1 MGTPSCDP
9 LVAGAQSASVASV
22 STAAP
27 LPQRPDCDAT
37 PLHFLDTNGRAGEF
51 GDDGQMEDELFS
63 QFSDTVSGDAASGT
77 DQFFWSGDESGTETA
92 SAAVDGDHE
101 VHAHNS
107 LPPQDLLALTVNFTI
122 EFGLPWNVVEA
133 LQKMI
138 TYALDKKDVPAT
150 KYFFKMYVGA
160 GVEAAR
166 FHFYCTECLMRLAE
180 TSGKLQERNSVEGCC
195 SICHKNYSGGKML
208 LDGHF
213 EVAARTANLSSC

>member
-1 MGTPSCDP
+1 MKRSECYLDCGGNSGVVDLPKTIFRLMGTPSCDP

-92 SAAVDGDHE
+92 SAEVDGDHE
-101 VHAHNS
+101 VHAHKS
-107 LPPQDLLALTVNFTI
+107 P
-122 EFGLPWNVVEA
+122 
-133 LQKMI
+133 
-138 TYALDKKDVPAT
+138 
-150 KYFFKMYVGA
+150 
-160 GVEAAR
+160 AAR
-166 FHFYCTECLMRLAE
+166 PACSNSQFHDRVWASLECR
-180 TSGKLQERNSVEGCC
+180 G
-195 SICHKNYSGGKML
+195 
-208 LDGHF
+208 
-213 EVAARTANLSSC
+213 SSPEADHVRS

>member
-1 MGTPSCDP
+1 MKRSECYLDCGGNSGVVDLPKTTIFRLMGTPSCDP

-133 LQKMI
+133 LQKLI
-138 TYALDKKDVPAT
+138 TCYSYVCRIGGEQPLSLGQGCLYISTMMLELLHALGFHERTRPDRGNYVDV
-150 KYFFKMYVGA
+150 K
-160 GVEAAR
+160 
-166 FHFYCTECLMRLAE
+166 
-180 TSGKLQERNSVEGCC
+180 
-195 SICHKNYSGGKML
+195 
-208 LDGHF
+208 
-213 EVAARTANLSSC
+213 